1 MKAVRYQKKSLIKL
15 EDLLR
20 RRKSN
25 LKTFLKERG
34 ITNYASLQQVCSRL
48 GVAVPTPE
56 AFDVVMP
63 SYVSDPTAGVVV
75 VPPLDVVIES
85 TGERENVDE
94 TFEPMSTL
102 TVTEIENEP
111 SKKRRRKVVET

>member
-102 TVTEIENEP
+102 AVTEIENE
-111 SKKRRRKVVET
+111 SSRKRRRKVVET

>member
-1 MKAVRYQKKSLIKL
+1 M
-15 EDLLR
+15 R

-34 ITNYASLQQVCSRL
+34 ITNYVALEQVCSRL

-56 AFDVVMP
+56 AFEAIMP

-75 VPPLDVVIES
+75 VPPLDVVNES
-85 TGERENVDE
+85 TGERENVDD
-94 TFEPMSTL
+94 TFEPVSTFASSGDF
-102 TVTEIENEP
+102 EP
-111 SKKRRRKVVET
+111 ESPRKKRKKAVEA